1 MRHLPIA
8 ELELLVQHGVLR
20 MVEPDAV
27 IAAEREVARHLWLLL
42 EGNAEQSMQQADGDD
57 VLLSLLGRG
66 DIFGEGGLFGA
77 RYRRTTVRATS
88 RCSLLQF
95 SFAALQP
102 QLDQL
107 SELHSS
113 LRVRFR
119 ERLLQ
124 TTLARVPLLALLNP
138 LERLAIAAQ
147 LDDIHVDRE
156 VEVMQAG
163 GTSDGLFIVAEGQ
176 VKVVHRDRIVA
187 VFGPG
192 EIFGEMSLLDNAP
205 HDASIVTLTPAHML
219 VVPRPTY
226 ESLLERHPE
235 VAAGLRD
242 LAFHRREV
250 DRSSEHIDL
259 VERMVDTGVVRGNHV
274 LARDPQLCQPGCK
287 RCVDACADRFE
298 VPRLGFSGTMFGP
311 HEVADSCRHCQ
322 WGAECAELC
331 PYDAF
336 RLDSAGNLVITDK
349 CTGCGECVTAC
360 PYDAVNQVPIYPP
373 ATNPMQ
379 WLMRHTGRT
388 QPERTI
394 ANKCDA
400 CSGYHDFACVD
411 ACPTGA
417 LQWIPVEQLF
427 NDALRPQ
434 DLDAKAQRRKDF

>member
-1 MRHLPIA
+1 MRHLPPA
-8 ELELLVQHGVLR
+8 ELDVLVRHAVLR

-42 EGNAEQSMQQADGDD
+42 EGNAEQSMQHADGGE
-57 VLLSLLGRG
+57 VMLSLLGRG

-88 RCSLLQF
+88 RCTLLQF

-102 QLDQL
+102 QLQRL
-107 SELHSS
+107 TELHSS

-124 TTLARVPLLALLNP
+124 TTLARVPLLAPLNP
-138 LERLAIAAQ
+138 LERLSIAAQ
-147 LDDIHVDRE
+147 LDDIRVDRG
-156 VEVMQAG
+156 VEVMRTG

-176 VKVVHRDRIVA
+176 VKVVHRDRTVA

-219 VVPRPTY
+219 VVPRPTF
-226 ESLLERHPE
+226 EALLERHPE

-242 LAFHRREV
+242 LALRRRQV
-250 DRSSEHIDL
+250 DRSDEHMEL
-259 VERMVDTGVVRGNHV
+259 VERLVEAGVVRGTHV
-274 LARDPQLCQPGCK
+274 LARDPQRCQPGCK
-287 RCVDACADRFE
+287 RCVDACAGRFE
-298 VPRLGFSGTMFGP
+298 VARLGFSGTMFGP
-311 HEVADSCRHCQ
+311 HEVADSCRHCE
-322 WGAECAELC
+322 WGAECAESC

-336 RLDSAGNLVITDK
+336 RLDGAGKLVITDK
-349 CTGCGECVTAC
+349 CTGCGECITAC
-360 PYDAVNQVPIYPP
+360 PYDAVNQVPVYPP
-373 ATNPMQ
+373 PTNPMQ
-379 WLMRHTGRT
+379 WLMRRAGRT
-388 QPERTI
+388 QPERI
-394 ANKCDA
+394 LANKCDA
-400 CSGYHDFACVD
+400 CSGFNDYACVD

-427 NDALRPQ
+427 NDALRRP
-434 DLDAKAQRRKDF
+434 DD